1 MRTRAEQKEQR
12 RQQILFKA
20 LELFARKGY
29 SDTKIGDIA
38 EAVGMSTGL
47 MFHYFD
53 SKEQLYEEL
62 VRMGAAYTN
71 MPGELPYRNPAE
83 YFEGFL
89 TALFGYVGEQPW
101 VFYMFVL
108 MAQARRSETVPLH
121 VREIATGVNQI
132 EQSAKIIEEGQRQ
145 GYFREGDAHLLA
157 FTFWSSV
164 QGIMEQLA
172 VTPGMSAEGEKLPR
186 AEWILDIL
194 LKRK

>member
-1 MRTRAEQKEQR
+1 
-12 RQQILFKA
+12 
-20 LELFARKGY
+20 
-29 SDTKIGDIA
+29 
-38 EAVGMSTGL
+38 
-47 MFHYFD
+47 HYLA

-62 VRMGAAYTN
+62 ERRGAAYTN

-89 TALFGYVGEQPW
+89 NALFGYVGEQPW

-108 MAQARRSETVPLH
+108 MAQARRSEAVPLH
-121 VREIATGVNQI
+121 VREIAMGVSQI

-186 AEWILDIL
+186 AEWLLDIL